1 MFKFHDCLVETN
13 ANFLIKHF
21 FYMFCAQKVFLG
33 TIKLPDASVL
43 LDLLPHTPT
52 FEQPGPGSHAHAITS
67 NVPQQS

>member
-1 MFKFHDCLVETN
+1 
-13 ANFLIKHF
+13 
-21 FYMFCAQKVFLG
+21 MFCAQKVFLG